1 MQRLEIETMRGFIY
15 KITNTLNGKVYVGQ
29 TIQNIKERFY
39 QHCALKYSKDAL
51 KMAIHKAILKYGKQN
66 FSIEVIEEVE
76 SENLNEREIY
86 WIKYFN
92 SYKNGYNETLG
103 GQGGNKPFKDINE
116 GTVIQYYK
124 EGKSLRNIGKLLNVD
139 KQTIKNLL
147 LRNNITLRTSRTY
160 KLSQEDRALIME
172 DINKGVSRID
182 IINKYNI
189 SKSYLSQLI
198 NGYRRI

>member
-15 KITNTLNGKVYVGQ
+15 KITNTLNGKIYIGQ

-39 QHCALKYSKDAL
+39 QHCALKCSKDVL

-92 SYKNGYNETLG
+92 SYKNGYNKTLG

-116 GTVIQYYK
+116 EVVIQYYK
-124 EGKSLRNIGKLLNVD
+124 EGKSLRTIGKLLDVD

-160 KLSQEDRALIME
+160 KLSQEDRTLIME

>member
-1 MQRLEIETMRGFIY
+1 MQRLEIEPMRGFIY
-15 KITNTLNGKVYVGQ
+15 KITNNLNGKVYIGQ

-39 QHCALKYSKDAL
+39 QHCAVKCSNDVL

-92 SYKNGYNETLG
+92 SYKNGYNETIG
-103 GQGGNKPFKDINE
+103 GQGGNKSFKDINQE
-116 GTVIQYYK
+116 LVIQYYK
-124 EGKSLRNIGKLLNVD
+124 EGKSLRTIGKLLNVD

-160 KLSQEDRALIME
+160 KLSQEDRTLIIE